1 MADLNVNSIGDASGG
16 NTATI
21 NSYTPT
27 ESNMAGRNLIIN
39 GAMQV
44 SQRGASFT
52 NVVSQYTLDRWKVYR
67 TGTAEYTV
75 TRSSDAP
82 DGFANSLRLD
92 CSTADGTVD
101 AGDYTIIQYNIE
113 GLDLQLL
120 NYGRAS
126 ALTKTLSFW
135 VKSNVTGI
143 VTVSSEINTGPPFL
157 SQDFTIY
164 AADTWEYKTLT
175 YVGNTTT
182 AIDNDNS
189 CGIEL
194 QIWLNAGSNFT
205 GGAYNSSTWQSTS
218 ADRVN
223 PGNINISSSTS
234 NYFQITGV
242 QLEAGSVA
250 TPFERR
256 LYGQE
261 LALCQRYYE
270 KSFNIETAPANGVL
284 SFEGGNLTAF
294 YSGGTRSDP
303 IFFKITKR
311 ASPTITFFRGSTA
324 GTDGRW
330 NFYNFS
336 TWLVPDSIGT
346 VQVNQTGFTANLD
359 KTSSFSNGLTYL
371 VDGNWVASAEL

>member
-1 MADLNVNSIGDASGG
+1 MSILSVSTITDASGG

-44 SQRGASFT
+44 SQRGDSFT
-52 NVVSQYTLDRWKVYR
+52 NVVSQHTLDRWKVYR
-67 TGTAEYTV
+67 NGTAEYTV

-194 QIWLNAGSNFT
+194 QMWLNAGSNFK
-205 GGAYNSSTWQSTS
+205 GVAYNSSTWQSTS

-223 PGNINISSSTS
+223 PGNINISGSTS

-256 LYGQE
+256 QYGQE
-261 LALCQRYYE
+261 LALCRRYY
-270 KSFNIETAPANGVL
+270 A
-284 SFEGGNLTAF
+284 GGDGYMTLHPLAADG
-294 YSGGTRSDP
+294 SGGYYRSQVYFDTP
-303 IFFKITKR
+303 MRAAPTVSLVSSVNIDGTQAITTNKVGFY
-311 ASPTITFFRGSTA
+311 A
-324 GTDGRW
+324 DGKA
-330 NFYNFS
+330 NNAYCYSN
-336 TWLVPDSIGT
+336 D
-346 VQVNQTGFTANLD
+346 GFTR
-359 KTSSFSNGLTYL
+359 
-371 VDGNWVASAEL
+371 SAEL

>member
-1 MADLNVNSIGDASGG
+1 MSTLATNAITDASGG
-16 NTATI
+16 NTTTI
-21 NSYTPT
+21 NGFTPT
-27 ESNMAGRNLIIN
+27 VSNMAGRNKIIN
-39 GAMQV
+39 GDMRI
-44 SQRGASFT
+44 SQRGTSFA

-67 TGTAEYTV
+67 SGTAEYTV
-75 TRSSDAP
+75 TQSSDAP

-92 CSTADGTVD
+92 CSTVDDTVD
-101 AGDYTIIQYNIE
+101 ISDYSILQYNIE
-113 GLDLQLL
+113 GLDLQQL

-143 VTVSSEINTGPPFL
+143 VTVSSELNIGPPFL

-194 QIWLNAGSNFT
+194 QIWLNAGSNFK
-205 GGAYNSSTWQSTS
+205 GGAYNSSTWHSTG

-223 PGNINISSSTS
+223 PSNINISGSTS

-250 TPFERR
+250 TPFEYRQ
-256 LYGQE
+256 YGQE

-270 KSFNIETAPANGVL
+270 QYDGVIYPIDV
-284 SFEGGNLTAF
+284 NLPDTSHTIHMAF
-294 YSGGTRSDP
+294 SERKRS
-303 IFFKITKR
+303 
-311 ASPTITFFRGSTA
+311 APTITLGS
-324 GTDGRW
+324 GT
-330 NFYNFS
+330 
-336 TWLVPDSIGT
+336 
-346 VQVNQTGFTANLD
+346 NLD
-359 KTSSFSNGLTYL
+359 VLYARTDHDQTHGVGITTSHSSNSQGKIESPA
-371 VDGNWVASAEL
+371 WIASAEL